1 MVDLD
6 NLGRT
11 PAVYAL
17 AQSDNTLAL
26 AASGGALAA
35 TCHSAAGRR
44 DHGRLAA

>member
-17 AQSDNTLAL
+17 AQSDNALATWLQGAATLAN
-26 AASGGALAA
+26 
-35 TCHSAAGRR
+35 SA
-44 DHGRLAA
+44 